1 MHVTSKIFRLKKLL
15 AENLEGGERNW
26 DPTFSGVGPRYH
38 ANSQAMQ
45 RRTLCRGHATLALA
59 YAVSMEMRALVA
71 ALSIA
76 NGEANGGRFLM
87 KLPAPH
93 KPPGNIGG
101 L

>member
-1 MHVTSKIFRLKKLL
+1 
-15 AENLEGGERNW
+15 
-26 DPTFSGVGPRYH
+26 
-38 ANSQAMQ
+38 
-45 RRTLCRGHATLALA
+45 
-59 YAVSMEMRALVA
+59 MRALVA

-87 KLPAPH
+87 KLPASH

>member
-1 MHVTSKIFRLKKLL
+1 MLRANRL
-15 AENLEGGERNW
+15 AEGEELGSNVLQVRPRNRAH
-26 DPTFSGVGPRYH
+26 SH
-38 ANSQAMQ
+38 AMQ

-59 YAVSMEMRALVA
+59 YAISMEMRALGA

>member
-1 MHVTSKIFRLKKLL
+1 
-15 AENLEGGERNW
+15 
-26 DPTFSGVGPRYH
+26 
-38 ANSQAMQ
+38 
-45 RRTLCRGHATLALA
+45 
-59 YAVSMEMRALVA
+59 MRALVA